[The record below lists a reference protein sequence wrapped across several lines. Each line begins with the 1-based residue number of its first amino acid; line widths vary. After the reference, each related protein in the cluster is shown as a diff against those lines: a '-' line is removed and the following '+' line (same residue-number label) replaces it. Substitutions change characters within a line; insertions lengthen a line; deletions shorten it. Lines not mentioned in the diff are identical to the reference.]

1 MKVMDE
7 EMEEVAAKTIQYA
20 PSYHYNPVYYPLST
34 YPTSVTQVT
43 PV

>member
-1 MKVMDE
+1 MDE